1 MNKMYTVRPD
11 APGTFVV
18 IDMKTG
24 AFVNRFHIP
33 GELVSGP
40 VVAND
45 QCTIVSRQYEKNTGY
60 IIKLPSGYLMNRF
73 AA

>member
-1 MNKMYTVRPD
+1 MFTVRPD
-11 APGTFVV
+11 GPGVFVV

-24 AFVNRFHIP
+24 TFVNRFHIP

-45 QCTIVSRQYEKNTGY
+45 QCTVVTKQHNQNTGY
-60 IIKLPSGYLMNRF
+60 IIKLPSGYLINRF
-73 AA
+73 AS